1 MKTHTL
7 KIDKEMYDRVRSGEK
22 TFEIRKDDRHY
33 QNGDA
38 VVLDPNYQNTGCFP
52 GAAPPPVL
60 GEPNRP
66 PITFKIGFVLRGG
79 QYGLETGFVAFSLFP
94 EMPDCT
100 DPGNSWIPHDGSN
113 YTPPKALAHG
123 IIEVVA
129 NGDTREKSHSMHP
142 TNVKWN
148 NIKEWRV
155 VK

>member
-1 MKTHTL
+1 MKTHNL

-22 TFEIRKDDRHY
+22 TFEVRKDHRHY
-33 QNGDA
+33 QTGDN

-66 PITFKIGFVLRGG
+66 PLMFKIGFVLRGG
-79 QYGLETGFVAFSLFP
+79 QYGLEPGYVVFSLFP

-100 DPGNSWIPHDGSN
+100 DPGNSWIEHAGLDL
-113 YTPPKALAHG
+113 TPAFAATHSL
-123 IIEVVA
+123 IEVVSRG
-129 NGDTREKSHSMHP
+129 NTREHSMLIHP
-142 TNVKWN
+142 SNVKWN
-148 NIKEWRV
+148 NIKEWRP